1 MPQMLILATHV
12 ADPALNERICVRNR
26 VAAEF
31 ARKYDLPVIDFYT
44 ASYRCK
50 EMLEDGIHYPKQE
63 YAVLAKELLRRV
75 SEELPGIELPQEV
88 FE

>member
-1 MPQMLILATHV
+1 MLILATYV

-50 EMLEDGIHYPKQE
+50 E
-63 YAVLAKELLRRV
+63 LLRRV